1 MYPKTNLQP
10 GQSGPEVAKLQQFLL
25 QQGLLTQADI
35 STGPGIYGPKT
46 TAAVKKWQQQNGVDN
61 TSGPGYWG
69 PRSIAAAS
77 GSSGPETQESVD
89 RQYMEAAAKNPKV
102 QALVNNGDS
111 VESIFYALQKG
122 DLSGI
127 TDSQGLPFSPEDQQK
142 AMEQAMEDNRLYYEA
157 LQKKET
163 ADTEASLAQ
172 KQADYQQYL
181 INSGQQFEQDKTKSD
196 ETSAD
201 RGVLFSG
208 SRAQK
213 QKNLERAYQQDQ
225 EYNRNNLSRDIA
237 STARD
242 FQYKYGDKASRG
254 LKDYYQLGGNTFNA
268 NVARGG
274 VGTTGLSKVYNPND
288 FNFQGTRNTE
298 RTAAANQRAAGSLW
312 NRGNKLLASGYNNQY

>member
-10 GQSGPEVAKLQQFLL
+10 GQTGPEVAQLQQFL
-25 QQGLLTQADI
+25 QSQGLMTPEDI
-35 STGPGIYGPKT
+35 ATGPGIYGPRT
-46 TAAVKKWQQQNGVDN
+46 TAAVQKWQRKMGVDN

-77 GSSGPETQESVD
+77 GNAGPETQESVD
-89 RQYMEAAAKNPKV
+89 RQYMEAAMRNPAV
-102 QALVNNGDS
+102 SALINNGDS
-111 VESIFYALQKG
+111 PEDIFYALQRG

-127 TDSQGLPFSPEDQQK
+127 TDSMGMPFSPEDQQK
-142 AMEQAMEDNRLYYEA
+142 AMEQAMEENRLYYEA
-157 LQKKET
+157 LQEKET

-181 INSGQQFEQDKTKSD
+181 LNSGQQFEQDKTKAD
-196 ETSAD
+196 ETAAD

-213 QKNLERAYQQDQ
+213 QKNLERAYRQDQ

-254 LKDYYQLGGNTFNA
+254 LKEYYKLGGNTFDA

-274 VGTTGLSKVYNPND
+274 VGSMGLSQVYNPRD
-288 FNFQGTRNTE
+288 FDFQGTINTE
-298 RTAAANQRAAGSLW
+298 RSAVANQRAAGKLW
-312 NRGNKLLASGYNNQY
+312 NQGNKLLASGYNNKY